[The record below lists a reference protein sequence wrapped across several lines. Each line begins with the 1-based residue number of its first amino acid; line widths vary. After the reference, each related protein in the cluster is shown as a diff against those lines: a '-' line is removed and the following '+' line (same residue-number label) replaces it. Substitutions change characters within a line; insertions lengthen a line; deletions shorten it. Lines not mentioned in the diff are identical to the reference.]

1 MKKLT
6 LLFIIAVMTVIPV
19 SGKGMLEF
27 GFHYSTW
34 NVNMIAPLL
43 EEEIIPEIEYWD
55 PEYGSLNFD
64 SNGSNFGFEFR
75 FFPGGKDGSISLGL
89 SYERNNFKMKA
100 EGTYDGFDDDGDP
113 VKAEATGII
122 DLFPHSINLSIRWEL
137 WPSKRIHPYIGFG
150 FGFGAQEALVKF
162 HSRATTNIGGIDI
175 VEEQDEIWTF
185 DDIEEEYEA
194 TEGEKFPISFFPI
207 VHINFG
213 FRGEIVDNIYFLG
226 EVAFYDGLIF
236 RGGISYRF

>member
-1 MKKLT
+1 MKKILSMLIFT
-6 LLFIIAVMTVIPV
+6 IIMVIPI
-19 SGKGMLEF
+19 SAKGMFEF

-55 PEYGSLNFD
+55 PEYGSLNFS
-64 SNGSNFGFEFR
+64 SNGSNYGFEFR
-75 FFPGGKDGSISLGL
+75 FFPGGKNGSFSVGL

-100 EGTYDGFDDDGDP
+100 EGKYDGYDNDGHSI
-113 VKAEATGII
+113 KAEATGTIE
-122 DLFPHSINLSIRWEL
+122 LLPHSINLSIRWDL
-137 WPSKRIHPYIGFG
+137 WPSKRIHPYIGLG
-150 FGFGAQEALVKF
+150 FGFGVQNALVKF
-162 HSRATTNIGGIDI
+162 HSKATTNISGFDV

-185 DDIEEEYEA
+185 DDIKDEYET
-194 TEGEKFPISFFPI
+194 TEGEEFPISFFPVI
-207 VHINFG
+207 HLNFG
-213 FRGEIVDNIYFLG
+213 FRGEIVDNIYLLG

>member
-6 LLFIIAVMTVIPV
+6 LLFIIAVLMVIPV
-19 SGKGMLEF
+19 SAKGMFEF
-27 GFHYSTW
+27 GFHYSAW
-34 NVNMIAPLL
+34 NVDMIAPIL
-43 EEEIIPEIEYWD
+43 EDEIIPEIEYWD

-75 FFPGGKDGSISLGL
+75 FFPGGKNGSLSLGL

-100 EGTYDGFDDDGDP
+100 EGRYDGFDDDGDP
-113 VKAEATGII
+113 IKAEAKGTI
-122 DLFPHSINLSIRWEL
+122 DLFPHSVNLSIRWEL
-137 WPSKRIHPYIGFG
+137 WATKRIHPYIGFG
-150 FGFGAQEALVKF
+150 FGFGAQDALVKF
-162 HSRATTNIGGIDI
+162 HSRATTNTGGIDI

-185 DDIEEEYEA
+185 EDIVEEYEA
-194 TEGEKFPISFFPI
+194 AEGKKLLVGFFPI